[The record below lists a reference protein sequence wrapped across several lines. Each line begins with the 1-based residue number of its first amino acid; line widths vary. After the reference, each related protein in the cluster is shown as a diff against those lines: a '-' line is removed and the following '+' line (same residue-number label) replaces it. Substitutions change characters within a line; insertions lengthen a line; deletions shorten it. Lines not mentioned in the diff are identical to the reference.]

1 MTMRHSNFAAFI
13 LTHGR
18 PDRVDTV
25 ETLMK
30 CGYTGK
36 IYLIC
41 DDEDKTLTEYQKRYP
56 GQVLVFS
63 KKEVSETFDE
73 GDNFK
78 ERRGVVYARNAC
90 FDIAKQVGV
99 KYFFQLDDD
108 YKEFSYKFN
117 EQHQYGRWKIKDL
130 DSVLDLLLDYFI
142 SIPALAIAMAQDGDF
157 IGGGAA
163 AIAQK
168 IKPSRKVMNTF
179 ICSTDRPFKFIGR
192 INEDVNTYA
201 LRGFQGDLFF
211 TIPILSV
218 NQKVTQSNA
227 SGMTDLYLDY
237 GTYVKSF
244 YSVLYCPSF
253 VKVAEMIT
261 THRRLHHKLTWNN
274 AAPQIIDEKFRKIAK

>member
-1 MTMRHSNFAAFI
+1 MTMKHSNFAAFI

-25 ETLMK
+25 ETLRE

-56 GQVLVFS
+56 DHVLVFP

-130 DSVLDLLLDYFI
+130 DAVLDLLLDYFI

-274 AAPQIIDEKFRKIAK
+274 AAPQIIDEKFRKIVK

>member
-1 MTMRHSNFAAFI
+1 MTMMNNNFAAFI

-25 ETLMK
+25 NTLRK

-41 DDEDKTLTEYQKRYP
+41 DDEDNTLDEYRRRYP
-56 GQVLVFS
+56 NQVLVFS
-63 KKEVSETFDE
+63 KKDVAATFDE

-90 FDIAKQVGV
+90 FDIAKNLGI

-117 EQHQYGRWKIKDL
+117 EQHQYGRWRIKSL
-130 DSVLDLLLDYFI
+130 DTILDLLLDYLI
-142 SIPALAIAMAQDGDF
+142 QIPALAIAMAQDGDF

-179 ICSTDRPFKFIGR
+179 ICSTDRPFKFVGR

-201 LRGFQGDLFF
+201 LGTFQGQLFF

-244 YSVLYCPSF
+244 YSVMYCPSF

-261 THRRLHHKLTWNN
+261 THRRLHHKLSWNN
-274 AAPQIIDEKFRKIAK
+274 AAPQIIDEKYRKIER

>member
-25 ETLMK
+25 ETLRK

-130 DSVLDLLLDYFI
+130 DAVLDLLLDYFI

>member
-1 MTMRHSNFAAFI
+1 MTMKHDSFAAFI

-18 PDRVDTV
+18 PDRVDTI
-25 ETLMK
+25 ETLRK

-41 DDEDKTLTEYQKRYP
+41 DDEDIALDEYKKRY
-56 GQVLVFS
+56 QDKVLVFS
-63 KKEVSETFDE
+63 KKEIAHTFDE

-90 FDIAKQVGV
+90 FDIAKKVGV

-130 DSVLDLLLDYFI
+130 DSILDILVDYYV
-142 SIPALAIAMAQDGDF
+142 SINVHAIAMAQDGDF

-192 INEDVNTYA
+192 INEDVNAYA
-201 LRGFQGDLFF
+201 LGGFQGKLFF

-218 NQKVTQSNA
+218 NQKVTQSNE

-244 YSVLYCPSF
+244 YSVMYCPSF

-274 AAPQIIDEKFRKIAK
+274 AVPQIVDEKFRKISK